1 MCDTLDKPELKHKSM
16 ESIFKEFST
25 RFTKSVQDLSKFV
38 DEVSDK
44 SYKTKFD
51 DGIDFIEKINQIRL

>member
-1 MCDTLDKPELKHKSM
+1 MCDTLGKPDLKHKIM

-44 SYKTKFD
+44 SNKAKFD